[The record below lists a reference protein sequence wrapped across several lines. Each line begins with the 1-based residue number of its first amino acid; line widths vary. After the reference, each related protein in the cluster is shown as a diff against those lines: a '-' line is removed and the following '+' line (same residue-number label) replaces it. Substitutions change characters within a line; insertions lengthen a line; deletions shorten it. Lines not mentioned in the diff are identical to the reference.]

1 MAGDKMAAKKIPL
14 IQAKHEIQKLREV
27 IKYHEKKY
35 YVDNDPQISDYEFDK
50 LVKKLIELER
60 QFPELVTPDSPT
72 QRVGE
77 QLLTSFATVEHSSPM
92 LSLDNC
98 YSLEELKEF
107 EERIKKIIP
116 GEKIDYVAELKI
128 DGLGISA
135 IYRDGKYVQA
145 VTRGDGFRGDDVTP
159 NVKTIRSMPL
169 SIKDSRQ
176 IEVRGEVYLPF
187 SSFQKINQEKEKK
200 GEPLFANPRN
210 AAAGSLR
217 QLDPKEVA
225 PRQLDAFLYY
235 IFIDGKEQ
243 ATQWKNLQTLRE
255 LGFKT
260 NPNSRHCPTLEDVT
274 SFWEEW
280 REKRDRLEYDVDG
293 IVVKVN
299 PTKQHESLGRTAKFP
314 RWSIAFKFPARQATT
329 QIEDIIIQVG
339 RTGALTPV
347 AILKPVKLSGITIS
361 RSTLHNEDEIRRKD
375 IRIGDYVL
383 IERSGDVIPNVV
395 SVMKERRTGKEKKY
409 AFPSRCP
416 VCHSATFKPEG
427 EAISRCTNPSCPA
440 KLRESL
446 LHFASRRAMNIEGL
460 GDALVDLL
468 MAVELVKNI
477 PDIYSLKYEDL
488 VKLERMGPKSSQ
500 NLLDEIEKSKHRD
513 LDRLI
518 YALGIRHVGE
528 RTAQALAANFKSL
541 ERLAKATLEELT
553 QVEDIGPT
561 VAESIAFFFKQ
572 PENVKLIHKL
582 KEMGLNFSYKEPR
595 RGRGLP
601 LSGQTFVLTGT
612 LSSLSREEAKEI
624 IEEMGG
630 VVSSSVS
637 SKTTYLVVG
646 DSPGSKLDKA
656 QKFGIPVLNEKKFL
670 KIVKKA

>member
-1 MAGDKMAAKKIPL
+1 MATKKISL
-14 IQAKHEIQKLREV
+14 IQAKHEIQKLREE

-35 YVDNDPQISDYEFDK
+35 YVDNDPQLSDYEFDK
-50 LVKKLIELER
+50 LVKKLMELER

-77 QLLTSFATVEHSSPM
+77 QPLTGFATVEHRSPM

-98 YSLEELKEF
+98 YSLEELREF

-116 GEKIDYVAELKI
+116 GEKINYVAELKI

-169 SIKDSRQ
+169 SIKDSRE

-187 SSFQKINQEKEKK
+187 PSFQKINQEKEKK

-225 PRQLDAFLYY
+225 SRKLDVFLYY
-235 IFIDGKEQ
+235 IFIEGKEQ

-255 LGFKT
+255 LGFKI
-260 NPNSRHCPTLEDVT
+260 NPNSRHCPTLEDVI

-280 REKRDRLEYDVDG
+280 HEKRDSLEYDVDG
-293 IVVKVN
+293 IVIKVN
-299 PTKQHESLGRTAKFP
+299 STEQHEALGWTAKFP

-361 RSTLHNEDEIRRKD
+361 RSTLHNKDEIRRKD

-383 IERSGDVIPNVV
+383 IERSGDVIPKVV
-395 SVMKERRTGKEKKY
+395 SVMKERRTGKEKKF
-409 AFPSRCP
+409 AFPSKCP
-416 VCHSATFKPEG
+416 VCHSAAFKPEA

-468 MAVELVKNI
+468 MAVALVKNI

-528 RTAQALAANFKSL
+528 RTAQALATHFKSL
-541 ERLAKATLEELT
+541 DRLAKATLEELT
-553 QVEDIGPT
+553 QVEDVGPT

-572 PENVKLIHKL
+572 PENVKLINKL
-582 KEMGLNFSYKEPR
+582 KEMGLIFSCKEPR
-595 RGRGLP
+595 RARGLP

-612 LSSLSREEAKEI
+612 LSSLTREEAKEI

-630 VVSSSVS
+630 TVSSSVS
-637 SKTTYLVVG
+637 SKTTYLVAG
-646 DSPGSKLDKA
+646 ESPGSKLDKA
-656 QKFGIPVLNEKKFL
+656 QKFGIPTLNEKEFL
-670 KIVKKA
+670 KIVKKT